1 MKVDAAQTVPNTE
14 PPGGQRT
21 AHIEAWVP
29 PREDGGQ
36 HGASLRCR
44 EAGGP
49 GAAQPCPQT
58 GTPAGREGLTARLAR
73 APPRSSPRASLCP
86 RRSTHS
92 TALVP
97 AQPAPPA
104 AENATSPAAAMLTAT
119 PPPRL
124 PGRGEASSF
133 GYEKRVC
140 GRSRAWR
147 GRCHGGHAHCPLGS
161 PRPRTTSPR
170 RGARRGVKGGGRAA
184 GRRTAFPGLLS
195 RQRDAHRPGSAPH
208 PEPQGAGPALIPQDR
223 LPKSP
228 ARCVRARPRG
238 SEGREQ
244 PGLS

>member
-1 MKVDAAQTVPNTE
+1 MRDWPWGHTDVEGASVPSASSPGRGRPPVKADAAQTVPNTE

-29 PREDGGQ
+29 PLEDGGQ
-36 HGASLRCR
+36 HGVSLRCR
-44 EAGGP
+44 EAGEP

-119 PPPRL
+119 PPPRP

-170 RGARRGVKGGGRAA
+170 RGARRGGQRRRKGCWEADCFSWS
-184 GRRTAFPGLLS
+184 AFPT
-195 RQRDAHRPGSAPH
+195 A
-208 PEPQGAGPALIPQDR
+208 
-223 LPKSP
+223 
-228 ARCVRARPRG
+228 
-238 SEGREQ
+238 
-244 PGLS
+244 